1 MRSIILN
8 KPKEQNIS
16 ESDKRY
22 RTIFEESPTALI
34 EIDFIEAIE
43 YFNFLRE
50 MGIRDLKKY
59 LKNNIKAVLNCVK
72 KIKIVDINKAAVYLY
87 RAKSKNDFIKRI
99 NKVFIKESYESLGK
113 GIIAIAQGKR
123 KFEIELAN
131 KTLSGEKIYS
141 LIKCII
147 LPNNE
152 NIYSKALIS
161 ISDITLNKETEEKK
175 QQNEIKYYSLF
186 HNSLDGIYIS
196 TMDGKYINANPAL
209 IKILGYSNKKELLS
223 INIPKQLY
231 VSAKDRPP
239 PHKRTKPFETR
250 LKKKDGTIIW
260 VEISSTVIYERGTPI
275 FYQGI
280 VRDITKR
287 KEAENEIKYL
297 SFHDKLTGMYNRAY
311 FEEELKRLDTKR
323 QLPLSF
329 IIGDVNGLK
338 LVNDTYGHETGDRL
352 LIQISKILKS
362 CFRDEDITSRWGGD
376 EFITILPSTNM
387 RDALKI
393 ARRIKEICKKKSTKA
408 LPLSISLGV
417 STKIDNN
424 KSTDTII
431 KEAEDKM
438 YEYKLTERQDV
449 HSLIISS
456 LDKNLLKKGYETAE
470 HIRRMRDRVAE
481 LGESLK
487 LDKDKIHELKMLAT
501 LHDIGKITLT
511 DILVFKPGE
520 LNPEE
525 WKEIRRHPEIGYN
538 IAQTSSEFRSIAEGI
553 LYHHERWDG
562 RGYPKGIKKDD
573 IPLTSR
579 IISIVDAYDAMT
591 NDRPY
596 RKSISKKQAINE
608 LKRNSGF
615 QFDPFILKK
624 FISIL
629 EKKDSSG

>member
-8 KPKEQNIS
+8 KLKEQNIS
-16 ESDKRY
+16 ESDTRY

-50 MGIRDLKKY
+50 MGIGDLKKY
-59 LKNNIKAVLNCVK
+59 LKNNIKAVLNCIK

-113 GIIAIAQGKR
+113 GIITIAQGKR

-338 LVNDTYGHETGDRL
+338 LVNDAFSPKEGDRIL
-352 LIQISKILKS
+352 KKTANILKS
-362 CFRDEDITSRWGGD
+362 CCRKEDIIARWGGD
-376 EFITILPSTNM
+376 EFSILLPNTTEKNSEIIINRIREKCEKTT
-387 RDALKI
+387 DQKI
-393 ARRIKEICKKKSTKA
+393 
-408 LPLSISLGV
+408 PLSISLGT
-417 STKIDNN
+417 STKRDY
-424 KSTDTII
+424 KSNIKTIV
-431 KEAEDKM
+431 KEAEDRM
-438 YEYKLTERQDV
+438 YSRKLLERD
-449 HSLIISS
+449 SISS
-456 LDKNLLKKGYETAE
+456 SIIASLETTLQEKSYETEE
-470 HIRRMRDRVAE
+470 HAIRLRKMALL
-481 LGESLK
+481 LGRALK
-487 LDKDKIHELKMLAT
+487 LPDNKLNELSLLST
-501 LHDIGKITLT
+501 LHDIGKIAIPDEILT
-511 DILVFKPGE
+511 KKGKLTEK
-520 LNPEE
+520 E
-525 WKEIRRHPEIGYN
+525 WEVIKKHPEIGYN
-538 IAQTSSEFRSIAEGI
+538 ISNSI
-553 LYHHERWDG
+553 
-562 RGYPKGIKKDD
+562 
-573 IPLTSR
+573 
-579 IISIVDAYDAMT
+579 
-591 NDRPY
+591 
-596 RKSISKKQAINE
+596 
-608 LKRNSGF
+608 
-615 QFDPFILKK
+615 
-624 FISIL
+624 
-629 EKKDSSG
+629 